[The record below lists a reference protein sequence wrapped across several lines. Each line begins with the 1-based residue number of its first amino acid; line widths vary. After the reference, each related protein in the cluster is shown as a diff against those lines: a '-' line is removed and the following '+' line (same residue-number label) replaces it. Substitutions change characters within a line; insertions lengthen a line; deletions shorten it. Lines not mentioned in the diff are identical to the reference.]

1 MKPAIKVS
9 SVLILIPVLSS
20 QVLPNQVSGPPSKM
34 QFKTL
39 VLSALAVASGAF
51 AQRSCGTPSPSEEQ
65 IEVAERLMLK
75 EENAR
80 VAGNS
85 TRLAPINV
93 NVYWH
98 VIARSQ
104 TVANGYLTQAT
115 LDEQLDVLNAAFAP
129 HDVQFSQAGADWTIN
144 TQWASDSAELTMKRS
159 LRKGTYADL
168 NVYFVPGTP
177 YLGYAY
183 FPQTVSTGSSAF
195 YYDGVVIR
203 SAAVPGGSLAQ
214 YNLGHTATHEIGH
227 WLGLY
232 HTFEGYQCG
241 GNGDYVS
248 DTPFESEEAY
258 NCEIGRDTCPTL
270 AGTDPV
276 TNYMDYSDDDCF
288 THFTDGQ
295 ETRMHSYWDTYRA
308 SYQ

>member
-1 MKPAIKVS
+1 
-9 SVLILIPVLSS
+9 
-20 QVLPNQVSGPPSKM
+20 M

-39 VLSALAVASGAF
+39 LVSALAAASAAL
-51 AQRSCGTPSPSEEQ
+51 AQRSCGTPSPTEEQ
-65 IEVAERLMLK
+65 TEVAQRLQFN

-80 VAGNS
+80 VAGNA
-85 TRLAPINV
+85 TRLAPITV

-98 VIARSQ
+98 VIATSSS
-104 TVANGYLTQAT
+104 VSGGYLSQAT
-115 LDEQLDVLNAAFAP
+115 LDKQLDVLNEAYAP
-129 HDVQFSQAGADWTIN
+129 HDIQFAQAGADWTIN
-144 TQWASDSAELTMKRS
+144 SNWASDRAELTMKRS

-183 FPQTVSTGSSAF
+183 FPTTVTTGSSAF
-195 YYDGVVIR
+195 YYDGVVIL
-203 SAAVPGGSLAQ
+203 SDSVPGGSLSQ
-214 YNLGHTATHEIGH
+214 YNLGHTATHEVGH

-258 NCEIGRDTCPTL
+258 GCEIGRDTCPSL
-270 AGTDPV
+270 AGDDPV
-276 TNYMDYSDDDCF
+276 TNYMDYSDDPCF
-288 THFTDGQ
+288 THFTTGQ
-295 ETRMHSYWDTYRA
+295 ETRMHSYWTTYRA